1 MKQRLLFAMMT
12 LLFTVPVFSQA
23 YESQVTYD
31 KKKQKAISIDYAYSQ
46 EAVQN
51 AIVQKIEK
59 MGFIGKEEKG
69 VFNKDKGYIIFKDAA
84 ITDVSEERMDYIIKV
99 DRKSRKDKD
108 ETTLYFLIQKNGEDA
123 IQNTLSA
130 NDIGQAKAFLY
141 NLLPEIEEANLEIQ
155 IKSQDEAVVKSEKK
169 FKDLQDQK
177 ADLEKK
183 LQKNAEDIENQQKQ
197 IETQR
202 AALDGLKGK
211 RKTAM

>member
-1 MKQRLLFAMMT
+1 MKKRLLFAMMT
-12 LLFTVPVFSQA
+12 LLFTAPVFSQA

-31 KKKQKAISIDYAYSQ
+31 KKKQKAITIDYAYSQ

-59 MGFIGKEEKG
+59 MGFLGKEEKG

-84 ITDVSEERMDYIIKV
+84 IPDVSEERMDYIVKV
-99 DRKSRKDKD
+99 ERKSRKDKD
-108 ETTLYFLIQKNGEDA
+108 ETTLYLLLQKGGVDVIQEG
-123 IQNTLSA
+123 LSSH
-130 NDIGQAKAFLY
+130 DIGKAKAFLV
-141 NLLPEIEEANLEIQ
+141 NLLPEIEEANLELQ
-155 IKSQDEAVVKSEKK
+155 IKAQDEAVVKSEKK
-169 FKDLQDQK
+169 FKELQDQK
-177 ADLEKK
+177 ADLERK

-211 RKTAM
+211 RKTEM